1 MSRRI
6 LSALIVF
13 LLLASVAVPATAAA
27 ATPEVYHEL
36 HNMCTGGDHANL
48 GKIPF
53 ATFGIG
59 YETHNIDPQSDKWE
73 LFIHAG
79 AATKKL
85 IVTPETP
92 TGKMMLIRDFVNAV
106 KDCKEQSDQ
115 VPDNL
120 KWSLL
125 SGSGGAG
132 AVVYGGLSDN
142 ALITG
147 SGLISVG
154 ASIEEMHQAVT
165 HFNNA
170 KNAQKKAEKLFGE
183 L

>member
-1 MSRRI
+1 MNRRI
-6 LSALIVF
+6 ISVLIVF
-13 LLLASVAVPATAAA
+13 LLLASVTIPTVTAVE
-27 ATPEVYHEL
+27 TPEVYYEL
-36 HNMCTGGDHANL
+36 HDMCLCGAHADL
-48 GKIPF
+48 GRIPF

-59 YETHNIDPQSDKWE
+59 YETHNIAPQSDSWE
-73 LFIHAG
+73 IFIHAG
-79 AATKKL
+79 SATKP
-85 IVTPETP
+85 VTITPATP
-92 TGKMMLIRDFVNAV
+92 TGKMVLLRDFVNAV
-106 KDCKEQSDQ
+106 DECTEESDQ

-147 SGLISVG
+147 GGLISVG

-170 KNAQKKAEKLFGE
+170 KNSQKKAEKLFGE